1 MNKQGIIE
9 NETPTPSAKQVGQHR
24 LVLLDLFCGAGCAGE
39 GYRRAGFDIVGVDIN
54 PQPNNPHT
62 FIQGDALE
70 YLRAHGHEY
79 DVIHASPPCQTFTVY
94 RNCRPGH
101 KPKWPDMIEPT
112 RQALVASGKHWVM
125 ENVPGAPLKDPVQLC
140 GTSFGIR
147 VRRHRLF
154 EASFLIDPV
163 PCDHKRF
170 TARIF
175 PGSTN
180 RPNGRTVCNVGEYRV
195 PLAVQK
201 EHMQVDWNLTL
212 SELSLG
218 IPPAYTEYVGRE
230 FLKQNSSCETP
241 SEARLSRNDGSTSEI

>member
-1 MNKQGIIE
+1 METIE
-9 NETPTPSAKQVGQHR
+9 QDIESDSRGSGVGLR
-24 LVLLDLFCGAGCAGE
+24 RFVLLDLFCGAGCAGE
-39 GYRRAGFDIVGVDIN
+39 GYRRAGFDVVGVDIN

-70 YLRAHGHEY
+70 YLRAHGHKY
-79 DVIHASPPCQTFTVY
+79 DIIHASPPCQTFTVY

-101 KPKWPDMIEPT
+101 KPKWPDMIDET
-112 RQALVASGKHWVM
+112 REALIASGKPWVI
-125 ENVPGAPLKDPVQLC
+125 ENVPGAPLRDPVRLC

-154 EASFLIDPV
+154 EANFPIDPV

-170 TARIF
+170 TDRIF

-201 EHMQVDWNLTL
+201 EHMQVDWDLTL
-212 SELSLG
+212 GELSLG

-230 FLKQNSSCETP
+230 FLKQN
-241 SEARLSRNDGSTSEI
+241 D

>member
-1 MNKQGIIE
+1 MSAHTD
-9 NETPTPSAKQVGQHR
+9 NERSEAAVDVPR

-39 GYRRAGFDIVGVDIN
+39 GYRRAGFDVVGVDID

-70 YLRAHGHEY
+70 YLRDHGHEY
-79 DVIHASPPCQTFTVY
+79 DVIHASPPCQMFTVY

-101 KPKWPDMIEPT
+101 NPKWPDMIEPT
-112 RQALVASGKHWVM
+112 RQALIESGKPWVI
-125 ENVPGAPLKDPVQLC
+125 ENVPGAPLIDPVRLC
-140 GTSFGIR
+140 GTSFGIM

-154 EASFLIDPV
+154 ESSFTIDPV

-170 TARIF
+170 TDRIF

-230 FLKQNSSCETP
+230 FLKEN
-241 SEARLSRNDGSTSEI
+241 A